1 MITCKEIDDYIEYV
15 EEHPEWINE
24 ARHLLIEN
32 VVKPTLEREDLWFD
46 QSTYRHCIKNYETNN
61 NDLLQ
66 YKKLIYAL
74 HFSAAIPIPLT

>member
-32 VVKPTLEREDLWFD
+32 VVKPTLEREDIWFD
-46 QSTYRHCIKNYETNN
+46 ESTYRNCIKYCEANYY
-61 NDLLQ
+61 DLFPYQ
-66 YKKLIYAL
+66 KFIYAFVFMYYL
-74 HFSAAIPIPLT
+74 EQ